1 MNPRETLIAGSEILE
16 SVMRPHGFIFVEGPS
31 GRSNYGNFAS
41 GDFVRGDR
49 RLELH
54 FRYSLGLVTYHLDS
68 CSATHESYMRE
79 LLGTGG
85 TLRYPGFSDD
95 PLDAFRDLAHDLE
108 NFAAD
113 FLTGSGE
120 VLARAALKE
129 SEAKE
134 AQNLVDMAKAAGDT
148 KKRED
153 ARRLFR
159 EKNFKGVVE
168 ILGSLT
174 YPGLMTEAERKYLEI
189 SYRKIN

>member
-1 MNPRETLIAGSEILE
+1 MAGSEILE
-16 SVMRPHGFIFVEGPS
+16 SVMRPHGFIFVEGAS
-31 GRSNYGNFAS
+31 GRSNYGNFAC

-54 FRYSLGLVTYHLDS
+54 FRYSLGLVTYHLGS

-79 LLGTGG
+79 LLGAGG
-85 TLRYPGFSDD
+85 TLRYPRFSDD

-108 NFAAD
+108 NFADD

-189 SYRKIN
+189 SNRKIN